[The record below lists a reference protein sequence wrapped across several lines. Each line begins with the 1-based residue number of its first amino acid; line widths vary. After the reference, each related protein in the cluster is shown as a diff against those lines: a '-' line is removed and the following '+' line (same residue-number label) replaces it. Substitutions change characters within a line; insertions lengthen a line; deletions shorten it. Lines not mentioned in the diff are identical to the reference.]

1 MNRRPATRYELAQGE
16 PRIYTV
22 TEIANEVN
30 YSLQDSFPNVVV
42 QGEVSGWKPYPSGH
56 IYFDLK
62 DAKSKLRVSLF
73 KSRVRKSHDAIE
85 NGIVVQV
92 EGHLEFYG
100 PKGELALI
108 AERVAPLGYGALQ
121 AEFDRLKKRL
131 EAEGLFRQD
140 RKRALPAYPTRV
152 GIVTSPKG
160 AALRDML
167 RVLHQRAPYVRVTVV
182 PAAVQGQ
189 GASEEIV
196 AGIELLN
203 EWGRV
208 DVILA
213 GRGGGSLEDLWAF
226 NEERV
231 VRAIVASRIPVI
243 SAVGHEVDVTLADF
257 AADVRAA
264 TPTHA
269 AQIAAPARE
278 EVRAQL
284 DRLSTHAAARLDREL
299 RGSSARLVGM
309 ANHHALRRPMHRI
322 QGHRRDTDDLSDR
335 LERGL
340 TRWVSMRKRRLEGFE
355 GVLKAHTPGRSLE
368 RARERVQALA
378 HRAQRCASEHVRR
391 ARELTR
397 TRAQLLASYDYHGV
411 LRRGY
416 ALVWREGRQK
426 LIQRGRELEPQETV
440 EVQFEDTRA
449 AARILEIRPADAK
462 EGA

>member
-1 MNRRPATRYELAQGE
+1 MSRRPMTRFDTQRGE

-30 YSLQDSFPNVVV
+30 YSLQDTFPTVLV
-42 QGEVSGWKPYPSGH
+42 QGEVSAWKPYPSGH

-62 DAKSKLRVSLF
+62 DANSKLRVNLF
-73 KSRVRKSHDAIE
+73 KSRVRKSHDAIG

-92 EGHLEFYG
+92 EGRIEFYG

-108 AERVAPLGYGALQ
+108 AERVAPLGFGALQ
-121 AEFDRLKKRL
+121 AQFDRLKKRL
-131 EAEGLFRQD
+131 EAEGLFHED
-140 RKRALPAYPTRV
+140 RKRQLPRYPTHV
-152 GIVTSPKG
+152 GIVTSPTG

-167 RVLHQRAPYVRVTVV
+167 RVLHQRAPYVRVTVA
-182 PAAVQGQ
+182 PAAVQGP
-189 GASEEIV
+189 GASGEIA

-203 EWGRV
+203 EWGRA
-208 DVILA
+208 DVLIA

-231 VRAIVASRIPVI
+231 VRAIVASRIPVV

-269 AQIAAPARE
+269 AQMVAPARD
-278 EVRAQL
+278 EVRARL
-284 DRLSTHAAARLDREL
+284 ARLSTHAAARLDREL
-299 RGSSARLVGM
+299 RGSRASLVGI

-322 QGHRRDTDDLSDR
+322 QGHQRDTDEWSDR

-340 TRWVSMRKRRLEGFE
+340 TSWVSTRRRRLERFE
-355 GVLKAHTPGRSLE
+355 GILRAHTPTRSLE
-368 RARERVQALA
+368 RTRERMAALT
-378 HRAQRCASEHVRR
+378 HRAERCALEHVRR

-397 TRAQLLASYDYHGV
+397 TRSQLLASYDYHGV

-416 ALVWREGRQK
+416 ALVWREGGSG
-426 LIQRGRELEPQETV
+426 LVQRGRDLEPQEIV
-440 EVQFEDTRA
+440 DVQFEDARA
-449 AARILEIRPADAK
+449 AARIVEIRPIDAK
-462 EGA
+462 EGS

>member
-1 MNRRPATRYELAQGE
+1 MNRRPMTRFDTQRGE

-22 TEIANEVN
+22 SEIANEVN
-30 YSLQDSFPNVVV
+30 YTLQDTFSNVVV
-42 QGEVSGWKPYPSGH
+42 QGEVSAWKPYPSGH

-62 DAKSKLRVSLF
+62 DANSKIRVNLF
-73 KSRVRKSHDAIE
+73 KSRVRKSHDAIG

-92 EGHLEFYG
+92 EGRIEFYG
-100 PKGELALI
+100 PKGELNLV

-121 AEFDRLKKRL
+121 AQFDRLKKRL
-131 EAEGLFRQD
+131 EAEGLFHEG
-140 RKRALPAYPTRV
+140 RKRPLPPYPTRV
-152 GIVTSPKG
+152 GIVTSPTG

-167 RVLHQRAPYVRVTVV
+167 RVLHQRAPYVRVTVA
-182 PAAVQGQ
+182 PAAVQGP
-189 GASEEIV
+189 GASEEIA

-203 EWGRV
+203 EWGRA
-208 DVILA
+208 DVLIA

-231 VRAIVASRIPVI
+231 VRAIVASRIPVV
-243 SAVGHEVDVTLADF
+243 SAVGHEIDYTLADF

-269 AQIAAPARE
+269 AQMVAPARE
-278 EVRAQL
+278 EVRATL

-299 RGSSARLVGM
+299 RGSRANLVGI
-309 ANHHALRRPMHRI
+309 ANHHALRRPLHRI
-322 QGHRRDTDDLSDR
+322 QGHRRDTDDWSDR

-340 TRWVSMRKRRLEGFE
+340 ASWVSIRKRRLERFE
-355 GVLKAHTPGRSLE
+355 GVLKAHTPARSLE
-368 RARERVQALA
+368 RTRERMAALA
-378 HRAQRCASEHVRR
+378 HRAERCASEHVRR

-416 ALVWREGRQK
+416 ALVWREGGMG
-426 LIQRGRELEPQETV
+426 LIQRGRELESQESV
-440 EVQFEDTRA
+440 EIQFDDARA
-449 AARILEIRPADAK
+449 AARILEIRPAEAK
-462 EGA
+462 EGS